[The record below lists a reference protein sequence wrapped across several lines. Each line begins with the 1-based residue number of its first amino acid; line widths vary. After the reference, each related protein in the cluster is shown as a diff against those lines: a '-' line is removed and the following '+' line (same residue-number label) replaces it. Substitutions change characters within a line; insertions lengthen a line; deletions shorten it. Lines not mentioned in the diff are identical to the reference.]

1 MTLLAAIFNCYALTC
16 NGLAGIPKY
25 RKNDNWR
32 SKSYTHLPVAQMTQ
46 QFGPVRRQL
55 PASFSLFCVLGKNA
69 LSFYTE
75 ASLIWKFCL
84 QNIGNFV

>member
-25 RKNDNWR
+25 KKNDNWR

-69 LSFYTE
+69 LCF
-75 ASLIWKFCL
+75 LH
-84 QNIGNFV
+84 